1 MRIDLTCPV
10 ELWHCKM
17 PTPAEPMLTM
27 QVYNLS
33 DKEVSS
39 IQVCV
44 LCFDA
49 EGEQFARR
57 VERIQGLQAPSRHVF
72 EMAIAVEEGAD
83 AQDLEVVIEKT
94 WFDDGTIWRRGAAPA
109 VDYTPAPLLEGERLR
124 VMQELAGRDAA
135 SYPSDQGNVWL
146 CVCGRPNGP
155 KEEECRRCHR
165 DKHEIFTKLNEASI
179 EKIIL
184 ARQNAL
190 EEAQRR
196 QREEARRI
204 AQEKEARQRKRRR
217 RRKIIITSVS
227 SVALAGALAYGIY
240 FHAIPYYHYYMA
252 NRALEGGQYESAKEQ
267 FLALNGYLD
276 SAALSQEC
284 DYRAALAALNGGT
297 FTSLRTAQAGFDALG
312 DYKDSAEKAQEA
324 RYVTAEKLL
333 AAGSYEEAIRY
344 YEQVPAYADAR
355 MKRKQAEYE
364 WANELMNVDEDYA
377 AAREKYLELGDY
389 QSAQT
394 MAQECL
400 YQPAAQALAAGD
412 PLTAIDLYRQLGAY
426 RDSETQLKAAYYAA
440 AEQYYNQGDYDT
452 AASYF
457 LLAEDYAD
465 AYRRATG
472 CLYAPAV
479 EAMDAGDYAQ
489 AAGMLEKIQ
498 GYLDSKALLAQ
509 CYYEQGKALMDSGDY
524 EGAKEFFLLAPD
536 LQAAQ
541 DALKECTYLPA
552 MDYLQNND
560 EAHALALL
568 ETIPDYKDSADY
580 VNQLRYDQA
589 IAFLNNKQYAQA
601 IPLLEELGN
610 YRNSQEELANARYY
624 AAIAMVDAGEYE
636 DALLALGQLDGY
648 KDSEDYMNKARYLM
662 AADMMARG
670 SYAEAKALL
679 EALGDYA
686 DAPSLANECVYQ
698 MALETASE
706 GKLTQAAEMFQS
718 ISSYQD
724 AAIRQQECAYQ
735 AALNAREENDLAAAA
750 KYFALA
756 GAYKDAAAQAEACSE
771 SYYASAYAAAKRAL
785 QTQDYKG
792 VVDALAGLAGT
803 DYLPAKYASIPDM
816 YKEACYQYAN
826 SLYAARKAFD
836 ALVYYKQIPG
846 YKDVDSKRLSKTVYE
861 IMGKWESTK
870 GVAMEFREDGT
881 CTIDGRTA
889 YYYATTYALE
899 TGETPDDLA
908 YTYNIVSNSKNS
920 LTLRHEKTNTLYRL
934 QRVAE

>member
-17 PTPAEPMLTM
+17 PTPAEPALAM

-33 DKEVSS
+33 DKAVSS

-72 EMAIAVEEGAD
+72 EMAMEAEEGAD
-83 AQDLEVVIEKT
+83 AQDLEVVIEKV
-94 WFDDGTIWRRGAAPA
+94 WFDDGTVWRRGAAPM

-155 KEEECRRCHR
+155 KEEECRRCRR

-184 ARQNAL
+184 ARQSAL

-204 AQEKEARQRKRRR
+204 AQEKEAQLKKRRR
-217 RRKIIITSVS
+217 RRKICIVSVS
-227 SVALAGALAYGIY
+227 AVVLASALAYGTY
-240 FHAIPYYHYYMA
+240 FHAIPYYHYYLA

-267 FLALNGYLD
+267 FLALEAYKD
-276 SAALSQEC
+276 SADMALEC
-284 DYRAALAALNGGT
+284 DYRAALSALNGGT

-333 AAGSYEEAIRY
+333 AAGSYAEAIGY
-344 YEQVPAYADAR
+344 YEQIPAYADAR

-364 WANELMNVDEDYA
+364 WANELMEVDEDYA

-394 MAQECL
+394 LAQECL
-400 YQPAAQALAAGD
+400 YQPAAQALSDGD

-440 AEQYYNQGDYDT
+440 AEQYFAQGDYDT

-472 CLYAPAV
+472 CLYTPAV
-479 EAMDAGDYAQ
+479 EAMGEGDYAR
-489 AAGMLEKIQ
+489 AAEMLEKIQ

-509 CYYEQGKALMDSGDY
+509 CYYEQGKILMDSGDY
-524 EGAKEFFLLAPD
+524 EGAKEYFRQAPE

-541 DALKECTYLPA
+541 DALKECAYLPA
-552 MDYLQNND
+552 MDYLQNGE
-560 EAHALALL
+560 EAQALALL

-580 VNQLRYDQA
+580 VNRLRYDQA
-589 IAFLNNKQYAQA
+589 ISLLNDKQYDQA
-601 IPLLEELGN
+601 IPLLETLGD
-610 YRNSQEELANARYY
+610 YRNSPEELQNARYY
-624 AAIAMVDAGEYE
+624 AAIALVDAGAYE
-636 DALLALGQLDGY
+636 DALLALGQLEGY

-662 AADMMARG
+662 AVDMKEKGQYDA
-670 SYAEAKALL
+670 AKTLL
-679 EALGDYA
+679 EAIGDYA
-686 DAPSLANECVYQ
+686 DAPELVNECIYQ
-698 MALETASE
+698 QALEIASE

-718 ISSYQD
+718 ISGYQD

-735 AALNAREENDLAAAA
+735 AAQNALAENDLAAAA
-750 KYFALA
+750 QYFAMA

-771 SYYASAYAAAKRAL
+771 SYYASAYAAAKRAQ
-785 QTQDYKG
+785 QTQDYQG
-792 VVDALAGLAGT
+792 VVDALADLAGA
-803 DYLPAKYASIPDM
+803 DYLPAKYADIPDM

-826 SLYAARKAFD
+826 ALYADRRAFD

-846 YKDVDSKRLSKTVYE
+846 YKDVDSKRLSKTVYQ
-861 IMGKWESTK
+861 IMGKWESNK
-870 GVAMEFREDGT
+870 GVEMEFREDGT

-889 YYYATTYALE
+889 CYYATTYALE
-899 TGETPDDLA
+899 TGETQDDLA

-920 LTLRHEKTNTLYRL
+920 LTLRHEKTNVLYRM
-934 QRVAE
+934 QRTAE